1 MTRGPAT
8 IAEVRAYADAGL
20 LSYAS
25 VPVFAGGRFWG
36 VLALGSPEP
45 YALDQHGHQ
54 RLHRLA
60 ELVSVA
66 LDNAEHRR
74 QLAEQAT
81 TDSVTGLGNHRHF
94 HEELARQVARAR
106 RDGEPLAIALFDIDN
121 FKAINDTLGHQ
132 SGDEMLRAVATVL
145 RSATREGE
153 VVARLGGDEFAI
165 ILPRTDD
172 VGAEMLGRRVRA
184 MVSSG
189 KPMADHL
196 LTLSVGV
203 CDLDHAHDADSLVR
217 FADGALYW
225 VKAHGRDAVCR
236 YAQEHVDVLSADE
249 RAERLARSQT
259 HIALRSLAR
268 ALDVKDPST
277 HRHSERV
284 GELAE
289 RLAARADWPELRR
302 YRLRAAA
309 LLHDVGKIAVPDR
322 ILHKPGPLDP
332 GEYEAIKEHAAIGAR
347 IVAEALDAEQVSW
360 IRHHHERWDGAG
372 YPDGLAGETIPDG
385 AQILALADALDVMTH
400 SRHYREP
407 LAPEAAVAEC
417 RRHRATQF
425 SPAVV
430 DELDA
435 ALVRFDDPPG

>member
-1 MTRGPAT
+1 M
-8 IAEVRAYADAGL
+8 
-20 LSYAS
+20 
-25 VPVFAGGRFWG
+25 PVFAGGASGACSRWARRSLTRSTSTATSG
-36 VLALGSPEP
+36 CTGW
-45 YALDQHGHQ
+45 
-54 RLHRLA
+54 RR
-60 ELVSVA
+60 LVSVA
-66 LDNAEHRR
+66 LDNAENRR
-74 QLAEQAT
+74 ELAEQAT

-121 FKAINDTLGHQ
+121 FKTINDTLGHQ

-153 VVARLGGDEFAI
+153 VVARLGGDEFAM

-184 MVSSG
+184 LVSSG

-196 LTLSVGV
+196 LTLSAGV

-225 VKAHGRDAVCR
+225 VNHGRDAVCR
-236 YAQEHVDVLSADE
+236 YAQEHVDVLWPMSAPSAWPG
-249 RAERLARSQT
+249 RRPTSRCGRSHARSMSRT
-259 HIALRSLAR
+259 RPRTGTPSGSANWPSGSRR
-268 ALDVKDPST
+268 APTGGAAAVQ
-277 HRHSERV
+277 
-284 GELAE
+284 
-289 RLAARADWPELRR
+289 AARSGA
-302 YRLRAAA
+302 
-309 LLHDVGKIAVPDR
+309 LHDVGKIAVPDR

-332 GEYEAIKEHAAIGAR
+332 GEHEEIKEHAAIGR
-347 IVAEALDAEQVSW
+347 GSSPGT
-360 IRHHHERWDGAG
+360 RRR
-372 YPDGLAGETIPDG
+372 AGEPDPPSPRALG
-385 AQILALADALDVMTH
+385 RRRLSRRPGRRDDPDRAQILALADPLDVMTH

-430 DELDA
+430 DQLDA